1 MGENGLTSQEEA
13 IALAFPGSFRQKE
26 LNKLKSVQNKDMQ
39 NGRPHKVFPYFPSFG
54 SQFIHASDSDVFF
67 FLPDGL
73 KIHSPPCWLWVE
85 PPDLRGRHKQMQL
98 EAWNASLVNG

>member
-39 NGRPHKVFPYFPSFG
+39 NGRPHKVFPFFPSFG

-67 FLPDGL
+67 
-73 KIHSPPCWLWVE
+73 SPRWVE
-85 PPDLRGRHKQMQL
+85 NSLTTVLVVSGNPWP
-98 EAWNASLVNG
+98 AWQAQADAAGGVGKIL